1 MLASPPRSQWRGRAG
16 FSPASLLSLEQKHQ
30 KQTAYSDYALG
41 RVDVKCGTRLVK
53 AHCALRFS
61 ITASC
66 WKRERGPEL
75 GTG

>member
-41 RVDVKCGTRLVK
+41 RVDVKCGARLVK

-61 ITASC
+61 MTASC
-66 WKRERGPEL
+66 WKRN
-75 GTG
+75 